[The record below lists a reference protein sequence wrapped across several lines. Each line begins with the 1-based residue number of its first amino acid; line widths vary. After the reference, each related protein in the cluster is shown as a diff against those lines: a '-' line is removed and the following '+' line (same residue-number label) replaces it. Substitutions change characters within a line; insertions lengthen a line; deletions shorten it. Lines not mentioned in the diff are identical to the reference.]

1 MAMQLQAIRSEES
14 VTEAEVVSNVY
25 AARTADTGPPQ
36 GAVPEQAP
44 LLGEVSFAW

>member
-1 MAMQLQAIRSEES
+1 MQVQAIRSEES
-14 VTEAEVVSNVY
+14 VTESEVSSSVY
-25 AARTADTGPPQ
+25 AARTLDTGPPL